1 MRAHAFIEPR
11 RSILWPLWSGALAL
25 FVTLGVPPLALC
37 LASGALMTGRVL
49 EASDRVSAERCRRVM
64 SVVGLVATPVAAAVS
79 WRVSVPWSAPAWSL
93 ALVGWVCLSLGEKDP
108 QAAASPRRL
117 AALLLGVGTL
127 LGLAGLL
134 SARAAIH
141 ALVSPCLL
149 CGETRRAVC
158 ERLHVAPGTVKSA
171 RTRCYRALDV
181 HSAAELRKYL
191 EGRAGLTD
199 FAEEHPRG

>member
-1 MRAHAFIEPR
+1 MRAYAFIESR

-64 SVVGLVATPVAAAVS
+64 SVVGLVATPVAAAV
-79 WRVSVPWSAPAWSL
+79 
-93 ALVGWVCLSLGEKDP
+93 
-108 QAAASPRRL
+108 
-117 AALLLGVGTL
+117 
-127 LGLAGLL
+127 
-134 SARAAIH
+134 
-141 ALVSPCLL
+141 
-149 CGETRRAVC
+149 C

>member
-1 MRAHAFIEPR
+1 MRAYAFIESR

-49 EASDRVSAERCRRVM
+49 EASGRVSAERCRRVM

-117 AALLLGVGTL
+117 AALLLGVGAL
-127 LGLAGLL
+127 LGLADLL
-134 SARAAIH
+134 
-141 ALVSPCLL
+141 
-149 CGETRRAVC
+149 
-158 ERLHVAPGTVKSA
+158 SA